1 MAVHLDEGVNINPNL
16 TDVIGISG
24 DGTNWDFIKKNSISS
39 ITGTFTAAADFVDP
53 YYPFTNKTIIRI
65 ERKDDHAPIKVEL
78 QQVANQ
84 ATWIAGTA
92 AALEVAK
99 EDISDWIS

>member
-1 MAVHLDEGVNINPNL
+1 MAVYLDDGPNIDANL

-24 DGTNWDFIKKNSISS
+24 DGTNWDFIKKDSISS
-39 ITGTFTAAADFVDP
+39 ITGVFTAAADFQDP

-84 ATWIAGTA
+84 AGWTGGDA
-92 AALEVAK
+92 AALETAK